1 MKYSIY
7 SLTTCAG
14 ERWFVS
20 LWNGRVEYRGQR
32 AYLTEKDAEKAPES
46 VQNGTADDENAI

>member
-7 SLTTCAG
+7 RLITCAG

-32 AYLTEKDAEKAPES
+32 AYLSEKDAEKAAKSTGAEKK
-46 VQNGTADDENAI
+46 